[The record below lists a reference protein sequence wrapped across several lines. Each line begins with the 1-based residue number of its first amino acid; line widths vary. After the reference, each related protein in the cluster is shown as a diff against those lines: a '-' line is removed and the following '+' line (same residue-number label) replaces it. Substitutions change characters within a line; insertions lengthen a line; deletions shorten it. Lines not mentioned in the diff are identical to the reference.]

1 MARKVLRNIKIDNQI
16 EKKYNGRKKILNS
29 LDDNI
34 KEQIAS
40 KYGSVDKFYNIVY
53 TLSSQYFNAFMS
65 KNKEVVNT
73 IETKRFEIAQEL
85 EAMGV
90 VDGLAIYDAISGD
103 FDEQYV
109 KTHIP
114 PLTPEQEALLKSLD
128 I

>member
-1 MARKVLRNIKIDNQI
+1 M
-16 EKKYNGRKKILNS
+16 EGKKILNS

-65 KNKEVVNT
+65 KNKVVVNT

-90 VDGLAIYDAISGD
+90 VDGLTIYDAISGD

-114 PLTPEQEALLKSLD
+114 QLTPEQEALLKSLD

>member
-1 MARKVLRNIKIDNQI
+1 M
-16 EKKYNGRKKILNS
+16 NS

-114 PLTPEQEALLKSLD
+114 PLTPEQEALLKSLG